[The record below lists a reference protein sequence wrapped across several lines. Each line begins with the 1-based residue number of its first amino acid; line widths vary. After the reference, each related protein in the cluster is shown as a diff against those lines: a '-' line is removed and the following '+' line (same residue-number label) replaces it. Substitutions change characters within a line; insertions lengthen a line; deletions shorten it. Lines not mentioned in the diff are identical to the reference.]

1 MARIPLGNFG
11 NVRPQNT
18 NAQAS
23 GAGAPYQAVAQV
35 LGAGANLAG
44 ANYTNQLREQ
54 NIVDQIQERDE
65 RLKFVGISSKTAAD
79 ISLLD
84 DDLTTKVNA
93 GELNLEQSIQQRQDG
108 VKAIKERY
116 AADVPQRFQ
125 KNFEQWADVTAYESS
140 SKLAPVV
147 QQMKQKE
154 NLLAVDETID
164 NALKVGD
171 KAQFMALT
179 TQALEA
185 SGLPSN
191 IKQQRLLEAQT
202 RWDKNSASTELIAL
216 SDAGD
221 IEGINQKFSKE
232 ELIKNYPN
240 LSAENILQFQESA
253 GREADRITRAKEV
266 EEAKRINLAGQVFND
281 FKSAVLTGRALTPE
295 LQENTLAAVRG
306 TEYEAEFQ
314 FYQQQ
319 SKNFGKF
326 QNMSTSAQLAEIN
339 AIKANLKNSKSS
351 DPQTEEKIL
360 GVYENIYSEKLN
372 TIRNDPS
379 QAVREA
385 GVRVQPVT
393 AVQMVANP
401 RAAAASIVENGISQ
415 MSLKD
420 ANVSLKPIPAENLP
434 EAKQA
439 WNKLGVDGKL
449 NMISEMIRGTRNVSN
464 GPKIWGSALGQ
475 LADGDLSYVMA
486 GVARMNGYRSQ
497 KGEDV
502 ATAIVSGTQL
512 LKNKQFVM
520 PKEDD
525 MRKEFNK
532 YVGGAVTGTDAN
544 TMYSAFKSLY
554 ASSLST
560 QGLTHEA
567 KDEKPISSVLN
578 TALSLATGGMYTQG
592 DFTNYVGGK
601 IEDWKVSKPYGMSDD
616 RFEAHIEGMY
626 KGLAKANNVRE
637 SDLKTLRL
645 RRAGV
650 NPRNGAIVYDLIDE
664 RGIPKYRGTMPKGV
678 DK

>member
-23 GAGAPYQAVAQV
+23 GAGAPYQAAAQV
-35 LGAGANLAG
+35 LSAGANLAG

-54 NIVDQIQERDE
+54 NIIDQIQERDE

-253 GREADRITRAKEV
+253 GREADRIARAREV

-319 SKNFGKF
+319 SEKFGKF
-326 QNMSTSAQLAEIN
+326 WKLSTSAQLAEIN
-339 AIKANLKNSKSS
+339 AIKAKLKNSESS

-360 GVYENIYSEKLN
+360 RVYESIYSEKLN

-449 NMISEMIRGTRNVSN
+449 NMISEMIRGTRNVPN

-486 GVARMNGYRSQ
+486 GVARMNNYKS
-497 KGEDV
+497 ENEADV
-502 ATAIVSGTQL
+502 ARSIITGNQL

-525 MRKEFNK
+525 MRKAFNS
-532 YVGGAVTGTDAN
+532 YVGNAVTGTDAN
-544 TMYSAFKSLY
+544 MMYSAFKSIY
-554 ASSLST
+554 A
-560 QGLTHEA
+560 
-567 KDEKPISSVLN
+567 DMLN
-578 TALSLATGGMYTQG
+578 TRGLRHDKKDDRPIKEPLNDALEWATGGMYDQG
-592 DFTNYVGGK
+592 DFKNYVGGT
-601 IEDWKVSKPYGMSDD
+601 IQDWKVSKPYGMKDD
-616 RFEAHIEGMY
+616 RFEASLEGMY
-626 KGLAKANNVRE
+626 RVIAKNNGVPVSE
-637 SDLKTLRL
+637 LKRLRL

-650 NPRNGAIVYDLIDE
+650 GKRTKSIAYELINE
-664 RGIPKYRGTMPKGV
+664 RGIPLYSGV
-678 DK
+678 MAEGVTK

>member
-253 GREADRITRAKEV
+253 GREADRIARAREV

-393 AVQMVANP
+393 AVQIVANP

-449 NMISEMIRGTRNVSN
+449 NMISEMIRGTRNVPN

-486 GVARMNGYRSQ
+486 GVARMNNYKS
-497 KGEDV
+497 ENEADV
-502 ATAIVSGTQL
+502 ARSIITGNQL

-544 TMYSAFKSLY
+544 MMYSAFKSIY
-554 ASSLST
+554 A
-560 QGLTHEA
+560 
-567 KDEKPISSVLN
+567 DMLN
-578 TALSLATGGMYTQG
+578 TRGLRHDKKDDRPIKEPLNDALKWATGGMYDQG
-592 DFTNYVGGK
+592 DFKNYVGGT
-601 IEDWKVSKPYGMSDD
+601 IQDWKVSKPYGMSDD
-616 RFEAHIEGMY
+616 RFEASLEGMY
-626 KGLAKANNVRE
+626 RFIAKNNGVSV
-637 SDLKTLRL
+637 SDLKRLRL

-650 NPRNGAIVYDLIDE
+650 GKRTKSIAYELINE
-664 RGIPKYRGTMPKGV
+664 RGIPLYSGV
-678 DK
+678 MAEGVTK

>member
-23 GAGAPYQAVAQV
+23 GAGAPYQAAAQV

-108 VKAIKERY
+108 VKAIRERY

-339 AIKANLKNSKSS
+339 AIKANLKNSRSS

-449 NMISEMIRGTRNVSN
+449 NMISEMIRGTRNVPN